1 MFSTRPLLLI
11 FFAGFISAGLRA
23 HAVADEPQAFTNSVG
38 MKFVLIPAGEF
49 VMGSPETELAFA
61 GKHLDEETQRLVKI
75 PKDFYL
81 GVFEVTQEE
90 YGRVVYRSAFFPNY
104 FSDKGS
110 GAEQV
115 AGLDTSRFPAES
127 VSWIEA
133 NEFCR
138 LLTEIDRRTYRLPTE
153 AEWEYAARAGANS
166 AFHFGD
172 TCNGS
177 QANCKGTFP
186 YGTSTKGPA
195 LGRTCQVGSYAP
207 NAFGLYDMHGN
218 VREMCSDK
226 YDGNRYSYTP
236 VTPPGSPNWDKMS
249 YVSRGGGW
257 ASSPVNCRAAFRYD
271 IHPLQHDSVLGFRVV
286 CEP

>member
-49 VMGSPETELAFA
+49 VIGSPETELGFA
-61 GKHLDEETQRLVKI
+61 GKHLDEETQHLVKI

-81 GVFEVTQEE
+81 GVYEVTQEE
-90 YGRVVYRSAFFPNY
+90 YRSLLPAIAFF
-104 FSDKGS
+104 SHEGDGKD
-110 GAEQV
+110 QV
-115 AGLDTSRFPAES
+115 VDILDTGRFPMES
-127 VSWIEA
+127 ISWLEA
-133 NEFCR
+133 KNFCR
-138 LLTEIDRRTYRLPTE
+138 LLTKQEGRTYRLPTE
-153 AEWEYAARAGANS
+153 VEWEYAARAGTTS

-172 TCNGS
+172 NCNGE

-186 YGTSTKGPA
+186 YGTSAKGPA
-195 LGRTCQVGSYAP
+195 LGRTCPVGSYAP

-218 VREMCSDK
+218 VREMCSDE
-226 YDGNRYSYTP
+226 YDGNRYSFIP
-236 VTPPGSPNWDKMS
+236 SDPPGSPEWHKRS

-257 ASSPVNCRAAFRYD
+257 SSSPVNCRAAFRYD
-271 IHPLQHDSVLGFRVV
+271 IDPYQRDSARGFRVV